1 MSRDWILPD
10 LYRKVARVFTTN
22 LGGLF
27 NSSEIA
33 WRSTKLHC
41 NVMVWGWL
49 FLKRTSILTG
59 VSSTRAEVIITF
71 SAIWDNAFPHIVESS
86 VNVGLNGVEIVLV
99 GQINSHYRLN
109 NIYCTKHTSSPVMRE
124 RDLISFVL
132 EMCAS
137 AAANA
142 STAPSFSTS
151 AWAKSRNFS
160 TTSGEISSIN
170 LAKRM
175 MITSNV

>member
-1 MSRDWILPD
+1 
-10 LYRKVARVFTTN
+10 
-22 LGGLF
+22 
-27 NSSEIA
+27 
-33 WRSTKLHC
+33 
-41 NVMVWGWL
+41 MVGGWL
-49 FLKRTSILTG
+49 VLKRTSILTG

-71 SAIWDNAFPHIVESS
+71 SAIWDNAFPHIVESP

-151 AWAKSRNFS
+151 D
-160 TTSGEISSIN
+160 
-170 LAKRM
+170 
-175 MITSNV
+175 